1 MHSICIIRE
10 TNATAVVCSVM
21 LSLRGPFVCKL
32 PTASDKYT
40 LASVFVAELHSDL
53 MNASRFSEL
62 LWEELENMCC
72 GCCLQTHARLSDNS
86 QCEQ

>member
-21 LSLRGPFVCKL
+21 LSLRGPFACKL

-40 LASVFVAELHSDL
+40 LASLFVAELHSDL

-72 GCCLQTHARLSDNS
+72 GCCLQTHVRLSDNS